1 MPPFFWENKMEIKD
15 PRGGA
20 RAGAGRKKGS
30 VSCGEKKIFKTV
42 SISGTPEELEKL
54 KNFAKQS
61 GKTVS
66 RFVLDNLLN

>member
-1 MPPFFWENKMEIKD
+1 MAETRKD

-42 SISGTPEELEKL
+42 SISGTPAEIKKL
-54 KNFAKQS
+54 KIIAKQS

-66 RFVLDNLLN
+66 RFVLDNLISINFF